1 MIWAYVQLVQANIE
15 LRHLRYILAVAEEHN
30 FTRAAARCHV
40 SQSALSKQILA
51 VEKDLGTKLFDRQ
64 FTPKSTRLTQA
75 GVIFQREARRA
86 VEHSLRAVSQVQ
98 ALATSE
104 ERPLQLG
111 LSALLDI
118 PLFLGLLG
126 TAQRS
131 VKENSTQIRTAY
143 TRAILLGVLRGVLDA
158 AIVDLPV
165 KTSGLRVVA
174 LGSEALNAA
183 FPESHPFAAKSRRSI
198 RLAELVSTPVTMLPA
213 RVDPTRPIVEE
224 ALRSQGPTTFKIADA
239 GNIVELL
246 DHVVFG
252 QRIGIVRSS
261 TQRLSR
267 KGVLQKPIV
276 DGPALGHA
284 LIFRSNEHSPRLH
297 SFTDAVVAFYRN
309 RTPESQ

>member
-1 MIWAYVQLVQANIE
+1 LVQANIE
-15 LRHLRYILAVAEEHN
+15 LRHLRYILAVAEERN

-40 SQSALSKQILA
+40 SQSALSKQILE

-64 FTPKSTRLTQA
+64 FKPKSTQLTQA
-75 GVIFQREARRA
+75 GIIFQREARRA
-86 VEHSLRAVSQVQ
+86 VEYSLRAVSQVQ
-98 ALATSE
+98 ALVTAE
-104 ERPLQLG
+104 ERPLELG
-111 LSALLDI
+111 VSALLDI
-118 PLFLGLLG
+118 PLYLGLIG

-131 VKENSTQIRTAY
+131 VKESSTQIRTAY
-143 TRAILLGVLRGVLDA
+143 TRNLVVLVLRGVLDA

-165 KTSGLRVVA
+165 KTSGLRVVT
-174 LGSEALNAA
+174 LGAEALNVA
-183 FPESHPFAAKSRRSI
+183 FPDSHPFTAKSRRSI
-198 RLAELVSTPVTMLPA
+198 RLAELVSAPVIMLSSKA
-213 RVDPTRPIVEE
+213 DPSRPIVEE
-224 ALRSQGPTTFKIADA
+224 ALRASGPTTFKIADA

-261 TQRLSR
+261 TQRLLR

-284 LIFRSNEHSPRLH
+284 LIFRLNDHSRRLH

-309 RTPESQ
+309 RTLESH